1 MKILITGTA
10 GFIGFHLAKRLLE
23 RGDTVVGIDNINDY
37 YDVELKYSRLAETGI
52 SRDAEQW
59 HQKVQSTK
67 YENYSFVRMNLE
79 DREQLNQLFKQEEFD
94 KVCNLAAQ
102 AGVRYS
108 LENPHAYINSNIVGF
123 INILEACRHH
133 NIKHLAYASSSSV
146 YGNNT
151 KMPLSTSDNVDHP
164 ISLYA
169 ATKKSNELMA
179 HTYSHLFGLP
189 TTGLRFF
196 TVYGPWGRPDMALFL
211 FTKAILEDKP
221 IKVFNN
227 GNMVRDFTYVDDIVE
242 GVTRVIDNPP
252 SREISERNIS
262 PGTTVGAQN
271 KIPATNFSSGEE
283 DYPLYYGGEVVN
295 SDGVVATDAASPTQ
309 HSTPYKV
316 YNIGNSSPVQL
327 MEYIA
332 AIEKTLGREAQ
343 KEFLPMQ
350 PGDVPRTE
358 ADVTDL
364 VENLGYKPNTPVST
378 GIEKFIKWYKQY
390 FPNSEL
396 GTLNSKL

>member
-10 GFIGFHLAKRLLE
+10 GFIGFHLAKRLLD
-23 RGDTVVGIDNINDY
+23 RGDTIVGIDNINDY
-37 YDVELKYSRLAETGI
+37 YDVNLKYARLAETGI
-52 SRDAEQW
+52 NRDAEKW
-59 HQKVQSTK
+59 HAKIQSTK

-79 DREQLNQLFKQEEFD
+79 DREQLNQLFQQEKFD

-123 INILEACRHH
+123 ISILEACRHH

-211 FTKAILEDKP
+211 FTKAILENQP

-227 GNMVRDFTYVDDIVE
+227 GNMVRDFTYIDDIVE
-242 GVTRVIDNPP
+242 GVTRVIDTPP
-252 SREISERNIS
+252 I
-262 PGTTVGAQN
+262 GAQN
-271 KIPATNFSSGEE
+271 NIAARISPPSQGGVSTDKSVDRVVKAPDNNSNPEEFHESSTDVSQSSSSGELE
-283 DYPLYYGGEVVN
+283 G
-295 SDGVVATDAASPTQ
+295 A
-309 HSTPYKV
+309 PYKV
-316 YNIGNSSPVQL
+316 YNIGNSSPVPL

-332 AIEKTLGREAQ
+332 TIEKTLGKAAP
-343 KEFLPMQ
+343 KEFLLMQ

-364 VENLGYKPNTPVST
+364 VENVGYKPNTPVKV
-378 GIEKFIKWYKQY
+378 GIEKFIKWYESY
-390 FPNSEL
+390 FKIKICL
-396 GTLNSKL
+396 